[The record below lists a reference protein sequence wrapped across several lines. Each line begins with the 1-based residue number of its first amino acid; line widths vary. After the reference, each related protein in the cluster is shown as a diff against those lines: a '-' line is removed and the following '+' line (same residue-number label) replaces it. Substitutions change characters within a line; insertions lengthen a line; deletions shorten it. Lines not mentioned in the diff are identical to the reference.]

1 MPHAGADALFIVL
14 KFLLKPQ
21 QVSCQST
28 TYSNYKKHNTVKFLI
43 TITPCGTISI
53 LSDCW
58 GGHVSD
64 KTLTQESGVLNLF
77 EPGNTV
83 LANNGFIIV
92 EDVILH
98 GANLE
103 IPGKQQLSQEDVEL
117 FAFMLK
123 DVLKNKY
130 TILKGTLP
138 YV

>member
-1 MPHAGADALFIVL
+1 M
-14 KFLLKPQ
+14 
-21 QVSCQST
+21 
-28 TYSNYKKHNTVKFLI
+28 
-43 TITPCGTISI
+43 
-53 LSDCW
+53 SDCW
-58 GGHVSD
+58 GGRVSD
-64 KTLTQESGVLNLF
+64 KTLTQESGGDLNLL

-103 IPGKQQLSQEDVEL
+103 IPGKQQLSQGDVEL

-130 TILKGTLP
+130 NLLKGTLP